1 MSPGVGMFRAVRLPP
16 ARKMAMSSGA
26 LPEISRLMTSWRV
39 WRSGVC
45 RGTSATSIRCCIGR
59 QEGPAAVNLG
69 NDLRMSIRLTSGGDL
84 ESVLD
89 GRAMAGQALLGC
101 VVMSSMA
108 RAILCVALTVCCN
121 TLIIRMLGQ
130 MVFLSVSHEMVCTLV
145 MYAILTSLHNAI
157 IHLSM

>member
-1 MSPGVGMFRAVRLPP
+1 MMPQMATHRVRRCKAPPTAIGQMFPGVGMFRAVRLPP

-59 QEGPAAVNLG
+59 PQGPDAVNLG
-69 NDLRMSIRLTSGGDL
+69 KDLRMSIRLTSGGDL
-84 ESVLD
+84 KSVLD

-101 VVMSSMA
+101 LLMSSF
-108 RAILCVALTVCCN
+108 
-121 TLIIRMLGQ
+121 Q
-130 MVFLSVSHEMVCTLV
+130 VS
-145 MYAILTSLHNAI
+145 
-157 IHLSM
+157 